1 VTDADPSELAAV
13 GPLASLG
20 VGTRAA
26 LGLVTLTMV
35 LVAGVGFPLYSVFA
49 HPPRPVPAAGLGD
62 WHDGS
67 AVPGAPVPSPAPA
80 GSSASASPNP
90 SASPSASRSA
100 SAKPSSAR
108 PSASRSA
115 SAGPVPAKLTAH
127 LSGQAGQVGG
137 YDGQVTISNPG
148 EVTVSGWN
156 VTVTLST
163 DGPGEPSVTASGA
176 NAQRRGSVVTFSPT
190 GDTQTVPAHSSVH
203 FTFHV
208 EAVVGGQPTG
218 CSIDGRACS

>member
-1 VTDADPSELAAV
+1 VTDADLSGRAAV

-20 VGTRAA
+20 VGTRAT
-26 LGLVTLTMV
+26 LGLVTLAMV

-62 WHDGS
+62 WRDGS

-80 GSSASASPNP
+80 GSSASASP

-137 YDGQVTISNPG
+137 YDGQVTIGNPG

-163 DGPGEPSVTASGA
+163 DGPGEPTVTASGA
-176 NAQRRGSVVTFSPT
+176 TAQSHGSTVTFTPT
-190 GDTQTVPAHSSVH
+190 GDTRTVPAHGAVQ

-208 EAVVGGQPTG
+208 EALVGGQPTG